1 MPRCSRTPS
10 APRSPPAPAPPTS
23 PSPAPCRS
31 APGRWATR
39 SSPPSTAQTDGRQ
52 STVRVET
59 LRHHRRE
66 ERTDLV
72 VEDDVGEGVMRRRLA
87 IDDGEPGPALL
98 DEHGK
103 AGGRIDDERRA
114 EDDEEIAV
122 EGRRLGARHGV
133 PRHRLAQ
140 RNRRRLADAAPAPP
154 GGDPVSAQETLL

>member
-1 MPRCSRTPS
+1 MRRCSRTPS
-10 APRSPPAPAPPTS
+10 ARRSPPAPAPPTS

-31 APGRWATR
+31 AAGRWATR

-87 IDDGEPGPALL
+87 IDDGEPGAARLG
-98 DEHGK
+98 EHGK

-122 EGRRLGARHGV
+122 EGRRFGARHGL
-133 PRHRLAQ
+133 PPHPPPHRNGPPLAT
-140 RNRRRLADAAPAPP
+140 PAPP
-154 GGDPVSAQETLL
+154 P